1 MGAVAALADVVVLL
15 ALGVDFALLWGLLA
29 FLLSFIPNI
38 GFIISMVAPALM
50 ALIQFGPREA
60 LLVIVAY
67 SAINLLFDYVLR
79 PRIIGKDLNQSQILT
94 FVAVIVW
101 GVLLGPTGAL
111 LSVPLTLIT
120 KLILELATG
129 TTRYSALIVEDIPVE
144 TPGEAPRVTETPT
157 PPTPIK
163 A

>member
-1 MGAVAALADVVVLL
+1 
-15 ALGVDFALLWGLLA
+15 
-29 FLLSFIPNI
+29 
-38 GFIISMVAPALM
+38 M
-50 ALIQFGPREA
+50 ALIQYGPREA
-60 LLVIVAY
+60 VLVIIAY
-67 SAINLLFDYVLR
+67 SVINLLFDYVLR

-120 KLILELATG
+120 KLILEMATG
-129 TTRYSALIVEDIPVE
+129 TAQYSALIVEELPLTIEGEVPVID
-144 TPGEAPRVTETPT
+144 GEAPVVNGEVPVVNGEAPVVAETPT
-157 PPTPIK
+157 QLQ